1 MAGVC
6 GVGFEECGVVL
17 DSTIRELLMDGEEA
31 AAAPNS
37 RAKLVLR
44 DWLRPEVKSVEEFVD
59 YLKSSGPSGAWYSE
73 AGCVRR

>member
-1 MAGVC
+1 MC
-6 GVGFEECGVVL
+6 CVVL
-17 DSTIRELLMDGEEA
+17 DSKFGKLLMGGEETVA
-31 AAAPNS
+31 MVAVAPKS

-44 DWLRPEVKSVEEFVD
+44 GRLRPEVKSVEEFVD